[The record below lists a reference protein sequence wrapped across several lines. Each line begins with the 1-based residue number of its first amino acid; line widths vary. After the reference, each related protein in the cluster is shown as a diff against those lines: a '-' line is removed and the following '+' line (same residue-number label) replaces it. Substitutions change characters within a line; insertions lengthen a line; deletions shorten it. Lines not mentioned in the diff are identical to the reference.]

1 MKFVTYN
8 YKNTAQ
14 AGLLVD
20 GNIYP
25 VAAINTKLSLKMA
38 DLLTDWESSKAAC
51 RTIESDIKE
60 GKYSEMATAYN
71 EKTVLSPVPSPT
83 SCRDGYAFRQHV
95 ASARKNRGVDMIP
108 EFDEFPIFYFTNHNA
123 VQGPGDIDCMPD
135 HFEKLDFEL

>member
-1 MKFVTYN
+1 MFFVPLHNMKFVTYN

-71 EKTVLSPVPSPT
+71 
-83 SCRDGYAFRQHV
+83 
-95 ASARKNRGVDMIP
+95 
-108 EFDEFPIFYFTNHNA
+108 
-123 VQGPGDIDCMPD
+123 
-135 HFEKLDFEL
+135 